1 MVAARPS
8 CRKEVNS
15 RRPQSGGGAH
25 LAPRRLTLLDAVA
38 ERAHVVEQEVGRDGS
53 RVVAAGE
60 RHARR
65 AADVLV
71 VLFEERLGGD
81 AEPVAESDTIR
92 YRLDTMK
99 TLSVTEVA
107 RNFRAVLDSVERDQ
121 EEIVLVR
128 NRRQIARLVPEAP
141 RQDAL
146 EVFGDLYRTLDEA
159 TATALSTALSSGR
172 KGRRRRVS
180 ELRNPWAG

>member
-38 ERAHVVEQEVGRDGS
+38 ERAHVVEQEVG
-53 RVVAAGE
+53 V

-65 AADVLV
+65 AVDVLV

-81 AEPVAESDTIR
+81 AELVAESDTIR

-159 TATALSTALSSGR
+159 TATALWTALSSGR